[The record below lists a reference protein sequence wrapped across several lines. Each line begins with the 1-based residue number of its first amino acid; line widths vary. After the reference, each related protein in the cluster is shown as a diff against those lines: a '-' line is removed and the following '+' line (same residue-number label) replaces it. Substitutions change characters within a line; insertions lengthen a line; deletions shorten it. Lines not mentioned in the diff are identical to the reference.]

1 MQPHFPNRL
10 HILGGIALMLFVVI
24 VVRWID
30 GWGLVTVHVKNAPL
44 GKVIASI
51 SRQGHVTIESPLDPA
66 TAVTMDVDRVPVSVA
81 IDMLATRIDCSW
93 RVVYLAAPTK
103 TAISEALLNLRS
115 TGTLDEW
122 TTYYYPAPSVASGF
136 GVSEPDPRYLELKI
150 EGPDQDLSKLLSQA
164 AQKSGVMAA
173 LPKDWDATSSNLPKE
188 NLVRKT
194 IPALVKSA
202 HGKSAELFL
211 ITQRRGW
218 GGRAPGDSSP
228 GAGGPPG
235 DGGGG
240 PSPFMG
246 AGGGEEV
253 HPEWLDQRQ
262 LAQIAKLTPD
272 QQAEAKKEL
281 ADRKTLFAEMAKLS
295 AEEKRAKFLAMMNN
309 PDTMQRMMD
318 QQLMRQANQTAEQ
331 RINRSVNY
339 LNRKASIQASQA
351 SGGAPV
357 SAPMP
362 GR

>member
-1 MQPHFPNRL
+1 
-10 HILGGIALMLFVVI
+10 MLLAVI
-24 VVRWID
+24 VVRWIAD
-30 GWGLVTVHVKNAPL
+30 WGLVTVHVKNAPL

-66 TAVTMDVDRVPVSVA
+66 TPVTMDVDLVPVSVA
-81 IDMLATRIDCSW
+81 IDLLATRIDGSW

-103 TAISEALLNLRS
+103 TALSEALLTLRS

-122 TTYYYPAPSVASGF
+122 TTYYYPAPSVAGGF
-136 GVSEPDPRYLELKI
+136 GESEPDPRFLELKI
-150 EGPDQDLSKLLSQA
+150 EGPDQDLSKLLSEA

-173 LPKDWDATSSNLPKE
+173 LPKDWIATASYLPKE

-211 ITQRRGW
+211 LTQRRGW
-218 GGRAPGDSSP
+218 GGHPPGDGSP
-228 GAGGPPG
+228 GGGGPPG
-235 DGGGG
+235 DGGA
-240 PSPFMG
+240 PPPFMG
-246 AGGGEEV
+246 AGGGDI
-253 HPEWLDQRQ
+253 HSEWMEQRQ
-262 LAQIAKLTPD
+262 LAQIAKLPPD
-272 QQAEAKKEL
+272 EQAEAKKEL
-281 ADRKTLFAEMAKLS
+281 DERKALFAEMAKLS
-295 AEEKRAKFLAMMNN
+295 AEEQRAKFLAMMNN

-318 QQLMRQANQTAEQ
+318 QQLMRQANQTPEQ

-339 LNRKASIQASQA
+339 LNRKAAIQSSQA
-351 SGGAPV
+351 SGVAPV